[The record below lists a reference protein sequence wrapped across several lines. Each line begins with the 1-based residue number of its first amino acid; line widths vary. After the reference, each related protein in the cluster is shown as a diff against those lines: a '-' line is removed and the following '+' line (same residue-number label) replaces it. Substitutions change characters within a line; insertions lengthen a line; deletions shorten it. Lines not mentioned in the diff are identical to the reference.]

1 MNVQVLSDQVLL
13 NHYLSGDRSAISQL
27 IERHSRRVKDYI
39 HMMVKDRDVA
49 DDIFQ
54 ETFIKAVRVID
65 EGRYTDNG
73 KFLSWILRIAHN
85 QVIDHFRAQRQ
96 NKSVSES
103 EAGYD
108 VLGTLKLAER
118 TVEDAM
124 VCEQI
129 ERDVRALGR
138 TAARRT
144 ARSGDDAL
152 FLGSEFQ
159 GYSRAD
165 QREYQHRAGA
175 HALCAHQPAENDQ
188 RKKSDS
194 ELTLHNNPRPAA
206 LYEQSK
212 LMTGPM
218 EDIDKNEVSDNGIS
232 EDEDLMMREV
242 IQGDADLCYLHHYLS
257 EVFRNGDNF

>member
-1 MNVQVLSDQVLL
+1 
-13 NHYLSGDRSAISQL
+13 
-27 IERHSRRVKDYI
+27 
-39 HMMVKDRDVA
+39 MMVKDRDVA

-129 ERDVRALGR
+129 ERDVRALVE
-138 TAARRT
+138 
-144 ARSGDDAL
+144 L
-152 FLGSEFQ
+152 L
-159 GYSRAD
+159 
-165 QREYQHRAGA
+165 
-175 HALCAHQPAENDQ
+175 PAEQ
-188 RKKSDS
+188 C
-194 ELTLHNNPRPAA
+194 
-206 LYEQSK
+206 
-212 LMTGPM
+212 
-218 EDIDKNEVSDNGIS
+218 EVV
-232 EDEDLMMREV
+232 MMRYFS
-242 IQGDADLCYLHHYLS
+242 GLS
-257 EVFRNGDNF
+257 FKDIAEQTNVSINTALGRMRYALINLRRMIKEKNLILS

>member
-13 NHYLSGDRSAISQL
+13 NHYLSGDRSAISKL

-39 HMMVKDRDVA
+39 HMMVKDCDVA

-85 QVIDHFRAQRQ
+85 QVIE
-96 NKSVSES
+96 SVSET

-118 TVEDAM
+118 TVEDSM

-129 ERDVRALGR
+129 ERDVRALVE
-138 TAARRT
+138 
-144 ARSGDDAL
+144 L
-152 FLGSEFQ
+152 LPSE
-159 GYSRAD
+159 
-165 QREYQHRAGA
+165 QREVVIMRYFSGLSFKEIAEQTDVSINT
-175 HALCAHQPAENDQ
+175 ALG
-188 RKKSDS
+188 RM
-194 ELTLHNNPRPAA
+194 RYA
-206 LYEQSK
+206 LINLRRMIKE
-212 LMTGPM
+212 
-218 EDIDKNEVSDNGIS
+218 KNLI
-232 EDEDLMMREV
+232 
-242 IQGDADLCYLHHYLS
+242 LS
-257 EVFRNGDNF
+257 